1 MTRPFGPEKQRRTRR
16 TMRCRKDSGMSMNM
30 SREKKINL
38 MTPEGPAVIRY
49 MQGEVKTME
58 ELTRELNHKPHL
70 TSCEALLE
78 AGPSDKVILV
88 CDTIRLG
95 LDACHTVVDLLTS
108 AGDVKEVDPLD
119 DDDELDQ
126 FFKELDIEL
135 DIELDSSSAAGD
147 KIKQNEEKEANE
159 GDPVDRLCNDRSCY
173 VIYSEKEIDNGAC
186 DDLGETMDKAM
197 MMQKKKAG
205 LIPQVAASLII
216 KCDGITALSDE
227 TLEFVLDQNEKS
239 IIVIVP
245 KNKVNHQKIDR
256 LMFEGGFET
265 IQVQSPSEE
274 YLEEEFLQMLN
285 CEEWAV
291 GSSVDVK
298 AAIRRLKKERGTK
311 FGEQDMILLSKAS
324 QKKHQKLGR
333 PGTLLTEIAAPHYT
347 AGLTTGKQLLD
358 HIVGLDDVKSMIE
371 MEINR
376 QAYRNRLMEE
386 MNRSGEVIG
395 EYTPCRNMAFCGN
408 PGTCKTTMARAMA
421 VRMGEL
427 GVTNGTFLEVSREH
441 LVGRYMGETSLK
453 VAGIFEKARGG
464 VLFIDEA
471 GSLAGDGQDHYSE
484 EAVSAIVRHMENERD
499 TVVIFATYNDDME
512 KLMATNE
519 GLRSRIGRMIQFKD
533 YTSEQLTEIFH
544 SMAAARGY
552 HVEEGADLLLI
563 DYFKKASERKDFG
576 AGREARR
583 LLDQAEGQMA
593 NLAMTRGYSGSQ
605 LCLLTC
611 DVIEEAAGILLG
623 ESKEKEKRRPIGFMP
638 RTVV

>member
-1 MTRPFGPEKQRRTRR
+1 
-16 TMRCRKDSGMSMNM
+16 MSMNM

-49 MQGEVKTME
+49 MQGEMKTME
-58 ELTRELNHKPHL
+58 ELTCELNHKPHL

-108 AGDVKEVDPLD
+108 AGDMKEVDPLD

-135 DIELDSSSAAGD
+135 DTELDSYSAAGD
-147 KIKQNEEKEANE
+147 KIKQNEEKEADE

-173 VIYSEKEIDNGAC
+173 VIYSEKEVDNGAC
-186 DDLGETMDKAM
+186 DNLGETMDKAM

-239 IIVIVP
+239 IIMIVP

-285 CEEWAV
+285 CEGWAV

-358 HIVGLDDVKSMIE
+358 HIVGLDEVKSIIE

-376 QAYRNRLMEE
+376 QAYRSRLMEE
-386 MNRSGEVIG
+386 MNRSGEVME
-395 EYTPCRNMAFCGN
+395 EYTPCRN
-408 PGTCKTTMARAMA
+408 
-421 VRMGEL
+421 
-427 GVTNGTFLEVSREH
+427 
-441 LVGRYMGETSLK
+441 
-453 VAGIFEKARGG
+453 
-464 VLFIDEA
+464 
-471 GSLAGDGQDHYSE
+471 
-484 EAVSAIVRHMENERD
+484 
-499 TVVIFATYNDDME
+499 
-512 KLMATNE
+512 
-519 GLRSRIGRMIQFKD
+519 
-533 YTSEQLTEIFH
+533 
-544 SMAAARGY
+544 
-552 HVEEGADLLLI
+552 
-563 DYFKKASERKDFG
+563 
-576 AGREARR
+576 
-583 LLDQAEGQMA
+583 
-593 NLAMTRGYSGSQ
+593 
-605 LCLLTC
+605 
-611 DVIEEAAGILLG
+611 
-623 ESKEKEKRRPIGFMP
+623 
-638 RTVV
+638 